1 MTNNED
7 MFNEEDINENDIIEE
22 DFSNTSLH
30 ENASAPKEKPK
41 WYVIHTY
48 SGYEN
53 KVKANI
59 EKIVEN
65 RDMYD
70 VISEVIVPV
79 QNVVEVTKS
88 GEKKTVPRKV
98 FPGYVFL
105 KMVMNDETWYVV
117 RNTRGVTS
125 FVGPGSK
132 PVALTE
138 DEVIS
143 MGIESFLES
152 CNISEGD
159 VVLVKE
165 GPFAKSSGVVKEVNV
180 NKRTIIVMVNF
191 FGRETPVELDFNQV
205 QQMA

>member
-1 MTNNED
+1 MTNS
-7 MFNEEDINENDIIEE
+7 EEFISEETIINE
-22 DFSNTSLH
+22 DFSNSSTQ
-30 ENASAPKEKPK
+30 ENSSPLKEKHR

-53 KVKANI
+53 NVKANI

-70 VISEVIVPV
+70 VISEVIVPI
-79 QNVVEVTKS
+79 QEVVETTKS
-88 GEKKTVPRKV
+88 GQKKTVARKI

-138 DEVIS
+138 AEVLS
-143 MGIESFLES
+143 MGIESFLET
-152 CNISEGD
+152 CDIKNGD
-159 VVLVKE
+159 IVLIKE
-165 GPFAKSSGVVKEVNV
+165 GPFAKSSGVVKEVNP
-180 NKRTIIVMVNF
+180 NKRTVIVMVNF
-191 FGRETPVELDFNQV
+191 FGRETPVELDFHQV
-205 QQMA
+205 QLMA

>member
-7 MFNEEDINENDIIEE
+7 FVSEENILEEKFEENIS
-22 DFSNTSLH
+22 SN
-30 ENASAPKEKPK
+30 KEKAR

-59 EKIVEN
+59 EKIIEN
-65 RDMYD
+65 RNMYD
-70 VISEVIVPV
+70 FITDVIVPV
-79 QNVVEVTKS
+79 QDAVEVTKS
-88 GEKKTVPRKV
+88 GQKKIVPRKV

-105 KMVMNDETWYVV
+105 KMIMNDETWYVV

-143 MGIESFLES
+143 MGIESFLDTCE
-152 CNISEGD
+152 IAEGD
-159 VVLVKE
+159 VVLIKE
-165 GPFAKSSGVVKEVNV
+165 GPFAKSSGIVKEVNP
-180 NKRTIIVMVNF
+180 NKRTIVVMVNF
-191 FGRETPVELDFNQV
+191 FGRETPVELDFYQV
-205 QQMA
+205 QQMV